1 MSPVLSSHRKVI
13 HIILS
18 QNTLCKRLFIHI
30 RELLAP
36 PNTICMCKRANFNMY
51 RVVVSAYLY
60 IFENSWPN
68 RILYV
73 CLYFRWRCTPG
84 HSSIIL
90 LCACMQEREQTKKE
104 RERERK
110 KKRRAREGE
119 GDRPGQRENRRKE
132 ERHGMLHAGPAFV
145 ERSGPAMQAHRR
157 KEQDPSRP
165 QEKKGGR
172 RRRKTREEE
181 KGGTRKKRKPPPRH
195 PRHAPKNPAAV
206 SPR

>member
-1 MSPVLSSHRKVI
+1 MGHAGRHPQSSTRSCTRLRVPPVTLPSHRKVI

-73 CLYFRWRCTPG
+73 CLYFRWRCTRV
-84 HSSIIL
+84 
-90 LCACMQEREQTKKE
+90 A
-104 RERERK
+104 
-110 KKRRAREGE
+110 
-119 GDRPGQRENRRKE
+119 
-132 ERHGMLHAGPAFV
+132 LHVSQLISWIF
-145 ERSGPAMQAHRR
+145 Q
-157 KEQDPSRP
+157 
-165 QEKKGGR
+165 
-172 RRRKTREEE
+172 KTRE
-181 KGGTRKKRKPPPRH
+181 GCGC
-195 PRHAPKNPAAV
+195 PKFPAGKV
-206 SPR
+206 FRQISTLLEN